1 MGVVLLLLLVVFDL
15 IFGTEENILWVL
27 KVIGIFLI
35 GLDKQN
41 GKNYHRTT
49 IRYC

>member
-1 MGVVLLLLLVVFDL
+1 MDVVLLSWLVVYDFN
-15 IFGTEENILWVL
+15 FGTEENILWVL
-27 KVIGIFLI
+27 RVIGIFLI

-49 IRYC
+49 RRYC